1 MLVHALF
8 DLLAWLVGAAIAWR
22 LRPKLLAL
30 APAPRAAGPLYLV
43 AVSLG
48 AGCGA
53 LALGTLNLELAG
65 RPEIGRS
72 ILGALI
78 GGILGAELY
87 KARAGIAGSTGGL
100 FVLPLAVGIAIGRV
114 GCFLAGLDDYT
125 YGTPTGLP
133 WAHDFGDGVGRHPVQ
148 LYESLAMLCFA
159 LWFWA
164 RLRTAPQAAARYGF
178 YWFAGF
184 YALQRIA
191 WEWLK
196 PYPAL
201 LGPFDL
207 FQIACLGLL
216 LYAAAMLSSL
226 PALAR
231 R

>member
-22 LRPKLLAL
+22 LRPRLLAL
-30 APAPRAAGPLYLV
+30 APAPRAAGPLYFV

-48 AGCGA
+48 AGVGA
-53 LALGTLNLELAG
+53 LALGTLNLQLAG

-72 ILGALI
+72 ILGAII
-78 GGILGAELY
+78 GGILGAELW

-125 YGTPTGLP
+125 YGTPTSLP

-148 LYESLAMLCFA
+148 LYEALAMAGFA
-159 LWFWA
+159 LWFA
-164 RLRTAPQAAARYGF
+164 QRLRATPAAAARRGF
-178 YWFAGF
+178 YWFCGF
-184 YALQRIA
+184 YALQRLA

-196 PYPAL
+196 PYPPL
-201 LGPFDL
+201 LLPFDL

>member
-8 DLLAWLVGAAIAWR
+8 DLLAWLVGAVIAWR
-22 LRPKLLAL
+22 LRPRLQAL
-30 APAPRAAGPLYLV
+30 APGPRQAGPLYFV

-48 AGCGA
+48 AGLGA
-53 LALGTLNLELAG
+53 LALGTLNLMLAG

-72 ILGALI
+72 ILGAIL

-87 KARAGIAGSTGGL
+87 KARAGISGSTGGL

-114 GCFLAGLDDYT
+114 GCFLAGLEDYT
-125 YGTPTGLP
+125 YGTPTSLP
-133 WAHDFGDGVGRHPVQ
+133 WAHDFGDGIGRHPVQ
-148 LYESLAMLCFA
+148 LYEALAMAGFA
-159 LWFWA
+159 AWFWW
-164 RLRTAPQAAARYGF
+164 RLRAAPETAAQRGF
-178 YWFAGF
+178 YWLAGF
-184 YALQRIA
+184 YGLQRLL

-196 PYPAL
+196 PYPSL
-201 LGPFDL
+201 LGPLDL